1 MKKYSKELINKYIKG
16 EDIENYQIEELEN
29 NKDFM
34 IQVIKETNDK
44 NIYNLCTEKVKKD
57 YEMVKFM
64 VLTYNDDLNFIT
76 DIADKYLK
84 ETGDSLERIEL
95 ALIMLDLTLKKDNE
109 KATKYKMIVDTIFFS
124 KRLEIEICK
133 AKQNDDDYSR
143 EVGIG
148 FWYMFDLY
156 NSSDIVIKYFAKKT
170 IETIFSEY
178 DINLEQ
184 LLHSKFKNAKD
195 IDLQGIN
202 NYMIN
207 FLGMYDH
214 MLSSYISTHIELLSD
229 FSDKISDVINNWEN
243 YNEREERK
251 RYNGMIEQVHNYM
264 ENADSIMTE
273 TDILYYV
280 ARQLG
285 IDEKLAYYDGIS
297 NEIYADII
305 QGIDIK
311 DLDNAND
318 DFVTFTINNSIA
330 ERKYYLDV
338 KRIMLNSLFGN
349 EQSKSL
355 LTTTNLSK
363 KDKCKILK
371 IDFNNKN
378 NSN

>member
-64 VLTYNDDLNFIT
+64 VLTYNGDLNFIT

-133 AKQNDDDYSR
+133 AKQNDVDYSR
-143 EVGIG
+143 EVGMG

-243 YNEREERK
+243 YNEREDRK

-311 DLDNAND
+311 YLDNAND

>member
-16 EDIENYQIEELEN
+16 KDIKNYQIEELEDD
-29 NKDFM
+29 KDFM

-44 NIYNLCTEKVKKD
+44 KIYNLCSEKVKKD
-57 YEMVKFM
+57 YEMVKFI
-64 VLTYNDDLNFIT
+64 VLAYNNDLKFIT

-84 ETGDSLERIEL
+84 EVGDSLERIEL
-95 ALIMLDLTLKKDNE
+95 ALIMLNLTLKKDNE

-133 AKQNDDDYSR
+133 AKQNDGYSR
-143 EVGIG
+143 EVGMG
-148 FWYMFDLY
+148 FGYMFNLY

-170 IETIFSEY
+170 IEAIFIEY

-195 IDLQGIN
+195 IELQGIN

-207 FLGMYDH
+207 FLGIYDH

-243 YNEREERK
+243 YNEQEERK
-251 RYNGMIEQVHNYM
+251 RYNDMIEQVHSYM

-285 IDEKLAYYDGIS
+285 IDKTLAYYDGIS
-297 NEIYADII
+297 NEIYQDII

-311 DLDNAND
+311 DLDDAND

-330 ERKYYLDV
+330 ERKHYLEV

-349 EQSKSL
+349 EQSKIFP
-355 LTTTNLSK
+355 TNDINISK
-363 KDKCKILK
+363 NDKCKILK

-378 NSN
+378 NND

>member
-16 EDIENYQIEELEN
+16 ENIENYQIEELEN

-44 NIYNLCTEKVKKD
+44 NIYNLSTEKVKKD

-64 VLTYNDDLNFIT
+64 VLTYNGDLNFIT

-109 KATKYKMIVDTIFFS
+109 KATKYKMIVDTIFSS

-143 EVGIG
+143 EVGMG

-229 FSDKISDVINNWEN
+229 FSDKISDVINNWKN

-311 DLDNAND
+311 YLDNAND

>member
-16 EDIENYQIEELEN
+16 ENIENYQIEELEN

-64 VLTYNDDLNFIT
+64 VLTYNGDLNFIT

-109 KATKYKMIVDTIFFS
+109 KATKYKMIVDTIFSS

-143 EVGIG
+143 EVGMG

-229 FSDKISDVINNWEN
+229 FSDKISDVINNWKN
-243 YNEREERK
+243 YDEREERK

-311 DLDNAND
+311 YLDNAND

-355 LTTTNLSK
+355 ITTTNLSK

>member
-16 EDIENYQIEELEN
+16 EDIKNYQIEELEDD
-29 NKDFM
+29 KDFM

-44 NIYNLCTEKVKKD
+44 KIYNLCSEKVKKD

-64 VLTYNDDLNFIT
+64 VLAYNNDLKFIT

-84 ETGDSLERIEL
+84 EVGDSLERIEL

-133 AKQNDDDYSR
+133 AKQNDDYSR
-143 EVGIG
+143 EVGMG
-148 FWYMFDLY
+148 FLYMFDLY

-170 IETIFSEY
+170 IEAIFVEY

-195 IDLQGIN
+195 IELQGIN

-207 FLGMYDH
+207 FLDMYDH

-243 YNEREERK
+243 YNEKEERK
-251 RYNGMIEQVHNYM
+251 RYNDMIEQVHSYM

-285 IDEKLAYYDGIS
+285 IDKTLAYYDGIS
-297 NEIYADII
+297 NEIYQDIT

-311 DLDNAND
+311 DLDDAND

-330 ERKYYLDV
+330 ERKHYLEV
-338 KRIMLNSLFGN
+338 KKIMLNSLFGN
-349 EQSKSL
+349 EQSKIFP
-355 LTTTNLSK
+355 TNDINISK
-363 KDKCKILK
+363 NDKCKILK

-378 NSN
+378 NND

>member
-1 MKKYSKELINKYIKG
+1 
-16 EDIENYQIEELEN
+16 
-29 NKDFM
+29 
-34 IQVIKETNDK
+34 
-44 NIYNLCTEKVKKD
+44 
-57 YEMVKFM
+57 
-64 VLTYNDDLNFIT
+64 
-76 DIADKYLK
+76 
-84 ETGDSLERIEL
+84 
-95 ALIMLDLTLKKDNE
+95 
-109 KATKYKMIVDTIFFS
+109 
-124 KRLEIEICK
+124 
-133 AKQNDDDYSR
+133 
-143 EVGIG
+143 
-148 FWYMFDLY
+148 
-156 NSSDIVIKYFAKKT
+156 
-170 IETIFSEY
+170 
-178 DINLEQ
+178 
-184 LLHSKFKNAKD
+184 
-195 IDLQGIN
+195 
-202 NYMIN
+202 MIN

-243 YNEREERK
+243 YNEKEERK
-251 RYNGMIEQVHNYM
+251 RYNGMIEQVHSYM